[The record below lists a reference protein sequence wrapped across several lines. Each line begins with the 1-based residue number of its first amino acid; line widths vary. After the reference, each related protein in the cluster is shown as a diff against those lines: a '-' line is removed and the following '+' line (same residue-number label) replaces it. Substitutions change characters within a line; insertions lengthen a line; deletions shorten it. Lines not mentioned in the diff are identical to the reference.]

1 MQTRI
6 RQFNKSTRSGKT
18 LVLIALSL
26 PMLFGLL
33 GLVIDG
39 SLLMSDAR
47 HLQTVTDA
55 AATTAAREI
64 SNGGDLTSA
73 RQKAEALVH
82 ADNALPGATVTVNMP
97 PTAGPYAGNANYVEV
112 VIARNMPTHFMQVVS
127 NQTSNTIRTR
137 AVAGVEP
144 VTAGAAFV
152 ILDEDPEPITISGLP
167 TGLPAITL
175 PSTNLAGLELLG
187 LGQLEVDGAIL
198 VNNSW
203 RGVDEHGD
211 PVGSGTGI
219 QRAVRCMPILPLTKL
234 LARDLRVNGGVDDP
248 QNYGNFIPGEGNPLQ
263 ANRTPVPDPLIDL
276 PAPTLSADPLNVS
289 ATNYGGVRIANL
301 PLISPPVTLQPGVY
315 EYISIVSGRVD
326 FEPGVYIIRNKDPL
340 TNISLSIVAGEVKAE
355 GVMFYVTNS
364 STYSPASGAPDASDG
379 ETVPP
384 SPGVG
389 SVVPSVVI
397 NAGALGNSFSGL
409 DHSSSPF
416 HGMFIYQ
423 RRQDRRPIVLVA
435 EQLIGSASLSGT
447 IYAKWGQLVFAG
459 HGTYAIRFAVATAR
473 IVNVLGLTFN
483 PPELFPPARDVSL
496 VE

>member
-6 RQFNKSTRSGKT
+6 RQTNNSTRPGKA
-18 LVLIALSL
+18 LVLLALSL

-55 AATTAAREI
+55 AATTAASEI

-97 PTAGPYAGNANYVEV
+97 PTAGPYAGNANYLEV
-112 VIARNMPTHFMQVVS
+112 VITRTIPTHFMQVVS
-127 NQTSNTIRTR
+127 NQTSNVIRTR
-137 AVAGVEP
+137 AVSGVEP

-152 ILDEDPEPITISGLP
+152 ILDEDPVPITISGLP
-167 TGLPAITL
+167 AGLPSITL

-248 QNYGNFIPGEGNPLQ
+248 NNYGNFVPGEGNPLQ
-263 ANRTPVPDPLIDL
+263 ANRTPVPDPLINL
-276 PAPTLSADPLNVS
+276 PAPTLSSDPLNVS

-301 PLISPPVTLQPGVY
+301 PLVGPPVTLQPGVY
-315 EYISIVSGRVD
+315 DWIEIISGEVTFS
-326 FEPGVYIIRNKDPL
+326 PGVYIVRGVNPGSGIAV
-340 TNISLSIVAGEVKAE
+340 SITGGTITAD
-355 GVMFYVTNS
+355 GVMFYTTNTTS
-364 STYSPASGAPDASDG
+364 YAPSDGLPDQNDGSTEPASGPMSMI
-379 ETVPP
+379 
-384 SPGVG
+384 
-389 SVVPSVVI
+389 PSVVI
-397 NAGALGNSFSGL
+397 NVGLTGSSFSGL
-409 DHSSSPF
+409 NHSSSPF

-473 IVNVLGLTFN
+473 IVNATALSFN